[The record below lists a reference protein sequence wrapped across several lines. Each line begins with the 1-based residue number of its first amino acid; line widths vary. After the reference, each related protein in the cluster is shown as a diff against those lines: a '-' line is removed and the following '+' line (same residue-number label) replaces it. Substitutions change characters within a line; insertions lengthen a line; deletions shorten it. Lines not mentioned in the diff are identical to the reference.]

1 MCYTYL
7 LKNRNNRNK
16 NIDKTIVIDCAQF
29 HCIKDINILKG
40 KKVEKTNTSPIGD
53 LGENLNLNTFAAN
66 TFNAAEP
73 DYKEVIVNANLRRR
87 MNRMLKMGT
96 YAAMKCLADTDVDM
110 MLTATSLGSISDTEK
125 MLDTIYS
132 SGETLGNPTA
142 FIQSTFNTLAG
153 NIAQLKSTHIPN
165 VTFVNRGETVANAL
179 RYAQVKLSCDADNIL
194 YVSSDEKTEL
204 SETVLKKFNLSANGM
219 YGEGSTAMILSSE
232 KTGALAEIVFS
243 KCGIDVQ
250 TAHGVSGNKELC
262 TAVDLTAQQDLLDI
276 TAGQTAHR
284 GLRGGGHHLQLLDH
298 GILAV
303 QIQALLAHG
312 GDALHL
318 VGENVLHIQLY
329 RLSGKDVTV
338 PARITAHRVDKRNTL

>member
-1 MCYTYL
+1 MSCY
-7 LKNRNNRNK
+7 
-16 NIDKTIVIDCAQF
+16 I
-29 HCIKDINILKG
+29 
-40 KKVEKTNTSPIGD
+40 KKVSTVSPIGD

-66 TFNAAEP
+66 NFNAVEP
-73 DYKEVIVNANLRRR
+73 DYKEVIANANLRRR

-110 MLTATSLGSISDTEK
+110 MLTATSLGAISDTEK

-179 RYAQVKLSCDADNIL
+179 GYAQVKLSSDADNIL

-204 SETVLKKFNLSANGM
+204 SEIVLKKFNLSANGM

-243 KCGIDVQ
+243 KCGIDVMS
-250 TAHGVSGNKELC
+250 ALKELGIPMEDVEILDYKRWC
-262 TAVDLTAQQDLLDI
+262 GEYATALAFGVALAARMLEFGMFEGKTHVAI
-276 TAGQTAHR
+276 EHR
-284 GLRGGGHHLQLLDH
+284 YGHEISVVVLRK
-298 GILAV
+298 
-303 QIQALLAHG
+303 
-312 GDALHL
+312 
-318 VGENVLHIQLY
+318 
-329 RLSGKDVTV
+329 S
-338 PARITAHRVDKRNTL
+338 

>member
-1 MCYTYL
+1 MSCY
-7 LKNRNNRNK
+7 
-16 NIDKTIVIDCAQF
+16 I
-29 HCIKDINILKG
+29 
-40 KKVEKTNTSPIGD
+40 KKVSTVSPIGD

-66 TFNAAEP
+66 NFNAVEP
-73 DYKEVIVNANLRRR
+73 DYKEVIANANLRRR

-153 NIAQLKSTHIPN
+153 NIAQLRSTHIPN

-179 RYAQVKLSCDADNIL
+179 GYAQVKLSGDAYNIL

-243 KCGIDVQ
+243 KCGIDVMS
-250 TAHGVSGNKELC
+250 ALKELGMPMEDVEILDYKRWC
-262 TAVDLTAQQDLLDI
+262 GEYATALAFGVALAARMLEFGMFEGKTHVAI
-276 TAGQTAHR
+276 EHR
-284 GLRGGGHHLQLLDH
+284 YGHEISVVVLRK
-298 GILAV
+298 
-303 QIQALLAHG
+303 
-312 GDALHL
+312 
-318 VGENVLHIQLY
+318 
-329 RLSGKDVTV
+329 S
-338 PARITAHRVDKRNTL
+338 

>member
-1 MCYTYL
+1 MSCY
-7 LKNRNNRNK
+7 
-16 NIDKTIVIDCAQF
+16 I
-29 HCIKDINILKG
+29 
-40 KKVEKTNTSPIGD
+40 KKVSTVSPIGD
-53 LGENLNLNTFAAN
+53 LGDNLNLNTFAAN
-66 TFNAAEP
+66 NFNAVEP
-73 DYKEVIVNANLRRR
+73 DYKEVIANANLRRR

-179 RYAQVKLSCDADNIL
+179 GYAQVKLSGDADDIL

-219 YGEGSTAMILSSE
+219 YGEGSAAMILSSE

-243 KCGIDVQ
+243 KCGIDVMS
-250 TAHGVSGNKELC
+250 ALKELGIPMEDVEILDYKRWC
-262 TAVDLTAQQDLLDI
+262 GEYATALAFGVALAARMLEFGMFEGKTHVAI
-276 TAGQTAHR
+276 EHR
-284 GLRGGGHHLQLLDH
+284 YGHEISVVVLR
-298 GILAV
+298 
-303 QIQALLAHG
+303 
-312 GDALHL
+312 
-318 VGENVLHIQLY
+318 
-329 RLSGKDVTV
+329 KC
-338 PARITAHRVDKRNTL
+338 

>member
-1 MCYTYL
+1 MSCY
-7 LKNRNNRNK
+7 
-16 NIDKTIVIDCAQF
+16 I
-29 HCIKDINILKG
+29 
-40 KKVEKTNTSPIGD
+40 KKVSTVSPIGD

-66 TFNAAEP
+66 TFNAVEP
-73 DYKEVIVNANLRRR
+73 DYKEVIANANLRRR

-110 MLTATSLGSISDTEK
+110 MLTATSLGSISDTER

-179 RYAQVKLSCDADNIL
+179 GYAQVKLSGDVGNIL

-243 KCGIDVQ
+243 KCGIDVMS
-250 TAHGVSGNKELC
+250 ALKELGMPIEDVEILDYKRWC
-262 TAVDLTAQQDLLDI
+262 GEYATALAFGVALAARMLEFGMFEGKTHVAI
-276 TAGQTAHR
+276 EHR
-284 GLRGGGHHLQLLDH
+284 YGHEISVVVLR
-298 GILAV
+298 
-303 QIQALLAHG
+303 
-312 GDALHL
+312 
-318 VGENVLHIQLY
+318 
-329 RLSGKDVTV
+329 KC
-338 PARITAHRVDKRNTL
+338 

>member
-1 MCYTYL
+1 MSCY
-7 LKNRNNRNK
+7 
-16 NIDKTIVIDCAQF
+16 I
-29 HCIKDINILKG
+29 
-40 KKVEKTNTSPIGD
+40 KKVSTVSPIGD

-66 TFNAAEP
+66 NFNAVEP
-73 DYKEVIVNANLRRR
+73 DYKEVIANANLRRR

-132 SGETLGNPTA
+132 SVETLGNPTA

-179 RYAQVKLSCDADNIL
+179 GYAQVKLSCDTDNIL

-204 SETVLKKFNLSANGM
+204 SETVLKKFNLSTNGM

-243 KCGIDVQ
+243 KCGIDVMS
-250 TAHGVSGNKELC
+250 ALKELGMPMEDVEILDYKRWC
-262 TAVDLTAQQDLLDI
+262 GEYATA
-276 TAGQTAHR
+276 
-284 GLRGGGHHLQLLDH
+284 
-298 GILAV
+298 LAFGVALAARMLEFGMFEGSTEKIIKKV
-303 QIQALLAHG
+303 QI
-312 GDALHL
+312 
-318 VGENVLHIQLY
+318 
-329 RLSGKDVTV
+329 
-338 PARITAHRVDKRNTL
+338 

>member
-1 MCYTYL
+1 MSCY
-7 LKNRNNRNK
+7 
-16 NIDKTIVIDCAQF
+16 I
-29 HCIKDINILKG
+29 
-40 KKVEKTNTSPIGD
+40 KKVSTVSPIGD

-66 TFNAAEP
+66 NFNAVEP
-73 DYKEVIVNANLRRR
+73 DYKEVIANANLRRR

-179 RYAQVKLSCDADNIL
+179 GYAQVKLSCDADNIL

-204 SETVLKKFNLSANGM
+204 SETVLKKFKLSANGM
-219 YGEGSTAMILSSE
+219 YGEGSAAMILSSD

-243 KCGIDVQ
+243 KCGIDVMS
-250 TAHGVSGNKELC
+250 ALKELGIPMEDVEILDYKRWC
-262 TAVDLTAQQDLLDI
+262 GEYATALAFGVALAARMLEFGMFEGKTHVAI
-276 TAGQTAHR
+276 EHR
-284 GLRGGGHHLQLLDH
+284 YGHEISVVVLR
-298 GILAV
+298 
-303 QIQALLAHG
+303 
-312 GDALHL
+312 
-318 VGENVLHIQLY
+318 
-329 RLSGKDVTV
+329 KC
-338 PARITAHRVDKRNTL
+338 

>member
-1 MCYTYL
+1 MSCY
-7 LKNRNNRNK
+7 
-16 NIDKTIVIDCAQF
+16 I
-29 HCIKDINILKG
+29 
-40 KKVEKTNTSPIGD
+40 KKVSTVSPIGD

-66 TFNAAEP
+66 NFNAVEP
-73 DYKEVIVNANLRRR
+73 DYKEVIANANLRRR

-179 RYAQVKLSCDADNIL
+179 GYARVKLSCDADNIL

-243 KCGIDVQ
+243 KCGIDVMS
-250 TAHGVSGNKELC
+250 ALKELGMPMEDVEILDYKRWC
-262 TAVDLTAQQDLLDI
+262 GEYATALAFGVALAARMLEFGMFEGKTHVAI
-276 TAGQTAHR
+276 EHR
-284 GLRGGGHHLQLLDH
+284 YGHEISVVVLRK
-298 GILAV
+298 
-303 QIQALLAHG
+303 
-312 GDALHL
+312 
-318 VGENVLHIQLY
+318 
-329 RLSGKDVTV
+329 S
-338 PARITAHRVDKRNTL
+338 

>member
-1 MCYTYL
+1 MSCY
-7 LKNRNNRNK
+7 
-16 NIDKTIVIDCAQF
+16 I
-29 HCIKDINILKG
+29 
-40 KKVEKTNTSPIGD
+40 KKVSTVSPIGD

-66 TFNAAEP
+66 NFNAVEP
-73 DYKEVIVNANLRRR
+73 DYKEVIANANLRRR

-179 RYAQVKLSCDADNIL
+179 GYAQVKLSGDVDNIL

-204 SETVLKKFNLSANGM
+204 SETVLKKFNLSANDM
-219 YGEGSTAMILSSE
+219 YGEGSAAMILSSE
-232 KTGALAEIVFS
+232 KTGALAEILFS

-250 TAHGVSGNKELC
+250 TALKELGIPMEDVEILDYKRWC
-262 TAVDLTAQQDLLDI
+262 GEYATALAFGVALAARMLEFGMFEGKTHVAI
-276 TAGQTAHR
+276 EHR
-284 GLRGGGHHLQLLDH
+284 YGHEISVVVLR
-298 GILAV
+298 
-303 QIQALLAHG
+303 
-312 GDALHL
+312 
-318 VGENVLHIQLY
+318 
-329 RLSGKDVTV
+329 KC
-338 PARITAHRVDKRNTL
+338 

>member
-1 MCYTYL
+1 MSCY
-7 LKNRNNRNK
+7 
-16 NIDKTIVIDCAQF
+16 I
-29 HCIKDINILKG
+29 
-40 KKVEKTNTSPIGD
+40 KKVSTVSPIGD
-53 LGENLNLNTFAAN
+53 LGENLNLNTFVAN
-66 TFNAAEP
+66 NFNAVEP
-73 DYKEVIVNANLRRR
+73 DYKEVIANANLRRR

-179 RYAQVKLSCDADNIL
+179 GYAQVKLSGDADNIL

-204 SETVLKKFNLSANGM
+204 SETVLKKFHLSANGM

-243 KCGIDVQ
+243 KCGIDVMS
-250 TAHGVSGNKELC
+250 ALKELGMPMEDVEILDYKRWC
-262 TAVDLTAQQDLLDI
+262 GEYATALAFGVALAARMLEFGMFEGKTHVAI
-276 TAGQTAHR
+276 EHR
-284 GLRGGGHHLQLLDH
+284 YGHEISVVVLRK
-298 GILAV
+298 
-303 QIQALLAHG
+303 
-312 GDALHL
+312 
-318 VGENVLHIQLY
+318 
-329 RLSGKDVTV
+329 S
-338 PARITAHRVDKRNTL
+338 

>member
-1 MCYTYL
+1 MSCY
-7 LKNRNNRNK
+7 
-16 NIDKTIVIDCAQF
+16 I
-29 HCIKDINILKG
+29 
-40 KKVEKTNTSPIGD
+40 KKVSTVSPIGD

-66 TFNAAEP
+66 NFNAVEP
-73 DYKEVIVNANLRRR
+73 DYKEVIANANLRRR

-179 RYAQVKLSCDADNIL
+179 GYARVKLSCDADNIL

-243 KCGIDVQ
+243 KCGIDVMS
-250 TAHGVSGNKELC
+250 ALKELGIPMEDVEILDYKRWC
-262 TAVDLTAQQDLLDI
+262 GEYATALAFGVALAARMLEFGMFEGKTHVAI
-276 TAGQTAHR
+276 EHR
-284 GLRGGGHHLQLLDH
+284 YGHEISVVVLRK
-298 GILAV
+298 
-303 QIQALLAHG
+303 
-312 GDALHL
+312 
-318 VGENVLHIQLY
+318 
-329 RLSGKDVTV
+329 S
-338 PARITAHRVDKRNTL
+338 

>member
-1 MCYTYL
+1 MSCY
-7 LKNRNNRNK
+7 
-16 NIDKTIVIDCAQF
+16 I
-29 HCIKDINILKG
+29 
-40 KKVEKTNTSPIGD
+40 KKVSTVSPIGD
-53 LGENLNLNTFAAN
+53 LGENLNMNTFAAN
-66 TFNAAEP
+66 NFNAVEP
-73 DYKEVIVNANLRRR
+73 DYKEVIANANLRRR

-179 RYAQVKLSCDADNIL
+179 GYAQVKLSCDADNIL

-243 KCGIDVQ
+243 KCGIDVMS
-250 TAHGVSGNKELC
+250 ALKELGMPMEDVEILDYKRWC
-262 TAVDLTAQQDLLDI
+262 GEYATALAFGVALAARMLEFGMFEGKTHVAI
-276 TAGQTAHR
+276 EHR
-284 GLRGGGHHLQLLDH
+284 YGHEISVVVLR
-298 GILAV
+298 
-303 QIQALLAHG
+303 
-312 GDALHL
+312 
-318 VGENVLHIQLY
+318 
-329 RLSGKDVTV
+329 KC
-338 PARITAHRVDKRNTL
+338 

>member
-1 MCYTYL
+1 MSCY
-7 LKNRNNRNK
+7 
-16 NIDKTIVIDCAQF
+16 I
-29 HCIKDINILKG
+29 
-40 KKVEKTNTSPIGD
+40 KKVSTVSPIGD
-53 LGENLNLNTFAAN
+53 LGDNLNLNTFAAN
-66 TFNAAEP
+66 TFNAVEP
-73 DYKEVIVNANLRRR
+73 DYKEVIANANLRRR

-179 RYAQVKLSCDADNIL
+179 GYAQVKLSCDADNIL
-194 YVSSDEKTEL
+194 YVSSDEKTKL

-232 KTGALAEIVFS
+232 KAGALAEIVFS
-243 KCGIDVQ
+243 KCGIDVMS
-250 TAHGVSGNKELC
+250 ALKELGMPMEDVEILDYKRWC
-262 TAVDLTAQQDLLDI
+262 GEYATALAFGVALAARMLEFGMFEGKTHVAI
-276 TAGQTAHR
+276 EHR
-284 GLRGGGHHLQLLDH
+284 YGHEISVVVLR
-298 GILAV
+298 
-303 QIQALLAHG
+303 
-312 GDALHL
+312 
-318 VGENVLHIQLY
+318 
-329 RLSGKDVTV
+329 KC
-338 PARITAHRVDKRNTL
+338 

>member
-1 MCYTYL
+1 MSCY
-7 LKNRNNRNK
+7 
-16 NIDKTIVIDCAQF
+16 I
-29 HCIKDINILKG
+29 
-40 KKVEKTNTSPIGD
+40 KKVSTVSPIGD

-66 TFNAAEP
+66 NFNAVEP
-73 DYKEVIVNANLRRR
+73 DYKEVIANANLRRR

-179 RYAQVKLSCDADNIL
+179 GYAQVKLSGDAYNIL

-243 KCGIDVQ
+243 KCGIDVMS
-250 TAHGVSGNKELC
+250 ALKELGMPMEDVEILDYKRWC
-262 TAVDLTAQQDLLDI
+262 GEYATALAFGVALAARMLEFGMFEGKTHVAI
-276 TAGQTAHR
+276 EHR
-284 GLRGGGHHLQLLDH
+284 YGHEISVVVLRK
-298 GILAV
+298 
-303 QIQALLAHG
+303 
-312 GDALHL
+312 
-318 VGENVLHIQLY
+318 
-329 RLSGKDVTV
+329 S
-338 PARITAHRVDKRNTL
+338 

>member
-1 MCYTYL
+1 MSCY
-7 LKNRNNRNK
+7 
-16 NIDKTIVIDCAQF
+16 I
-29 HCIKDINILKG
+29 
-40 KKVEKTNTSPIGD
+40 KKVSTVSPIGD

-66 TFNAAEP
+66 NFNAVEP
-73 DYKEVIVNANLRRR
+73 DYKEVIANANLRRR

-179 RYAQVKLSCDADNIL
+179 GYAQVKLSGDADNIL

-204 SETVLKKFNLSANGM
+204 SETVLKKFKLSANGM
-219 YGEGSTAMILSSE
+219 YGEGSAAMILSSD

-243 KCGIDVQ
+243 KCGIDVMS
-250 TAHGVSGNKELC
+250 ALKELGMPMEDVEILDYKRWC
-262 TAVDLTAQQDLLDI
+262 GEYATALAFGVALAARMLEFGMLEGKTHVAI
-276 TAGQTAHR
+276 EHR
-284 GLRGGGHHLQLLDH
+284 YGHEISVVVLR
-298 GILAV
+298 
-303 QIQALLAHG
+303 
-312 GDALHL
+312 
-318 VGENVLHIQLY
+318 
-329 RLSGKDVTV
+329 KC
-338 PARITAHRVDKRNTL
+338 

>member
-1 MCYTYL
+1 MSCY
-7 LKNRNNRNK
+7 
-16 NIDKTIVIDCAQF
+16 I
-29 HCIKDINILKG
+29 
-40 KKVEKTNTSPIGD
+40 KKVSTVSPIGD

-66 TFNAAEP
+66 NFNAVEP
-73 DYKEVIVNANLRRR
+73 DYKEVIANANLRRR

-179 RYAQVKLSCDADNIL
+179 GYAQVKLSGDAYNIL

-243 KCGIDVQ
+243 KCGIDVMS
-250 TAHGVSGNKELC
+250 ALKELGMPMEDVEILDYKRWC
-262 TAVDLTAQQDLLDI
+262 GEYATALAFGVALAARMLEFGMFEGKTHVAI
-276 TAGQTAHR
+276 EHR
-284 GLRGGGHHLQLLDH
+284 YGHEISVVVLR
-298 GILAV
+298 
-303 QIQALLAHG
+303 
-312 GDALHL
+312 
-318 VGENVLHIQLY
+318 
-329 RLSGKDVTV
+329 KC
-338 PARITAHRVDKRNTL
+338 

>member
-1 MCYTYL
+1 MSCY
-7 LKNRNNRNK
+7 
-16 NIDKTIVIDCAQF
+16 I
-29 HCIKDINILKG
+29 
-40 KKVEKTNTSPIGD
+40 KKVSTVSPIGD
-53 LGENLNLNTFAAN
+53 LGDNLNLNTFAAN
-66 TFNAAEP
+66 TFNAVEP
-73 DYKEVIVNANLRRR
+73 DYKEVIANANLRRR

-179 RYAQVKLSCDADNIL
+179 RYAQVKLSGDADNIL

-204 SETVLKKFNLSANGM
+204 SETVLKKFKLSANVM
-219 YGEGSTAMILSSE
+219 YGEGSAAMILSSE

-243 KCGIDVQ
+243 KCEIDVMS
-250 TAHGVSGNKELC
+250 ALKELGIPMEDVEILDYKRWC
-262 TAVDLTAQQDLLDI
+262 GEYATALAFGVALAARMLEFGMFEGKTHVAI
-276 TAGQTAHR
+276 EHR
-284 GLRGGGHHLQLLDH
+284 YGHEISVVVLR
-298 GILAV
+298 
-303 QIQALLAHG
+303 
-312 GDALHL
+312 
-318 VGENVLHIQLY
+318 
-329 RLSGKDVTV
+329 KC
-338 PARITAHRVDKRNTL
+338 

>member
-1 MCYTYL
+1 MSCY
-7 LKNRNNRNK
+7 
-16 NIDKTIVIDCAQF
+16 I
-29 HCIKDINILKG
+29 
-40 KKVEKTNTSPIGD
+40 KKVSTVSPIGD
-53 LGENLNLNTFAAN
+53 LGDNLNLNTFAAN
-66 TFNAAEP
+66 NFNAVEP
-73 DYKEVIVNANLRRR
+73 DYKEVIANANLRRR

-179 RYAQVKLSCDADNIL
+179 GYARVKLSCDADNIL

-243 KCGIDVQ
+243 KCGIDVMS
-250 TAHGVSGNKELC
+250 ALKELGMPMEDVEILDYKRWC
-262 TAVDLTAQQDLLDI
+262 GEYATALAFGVALAARMLEFGLFEGKTHVAI
-276 TAGQTAHR
+276 EHR
-284 GLRGGGHHLQLLDH
+284 YGHEISVVVLR
-298 GILAV
+298 
-303 QIQALLAHG
+303 
-312 GDALHL
+312 
-318 VGENVLHIQLY
+318 
-329 RLSGKDVTV
+329 KC
-338 PARITAHRVDKRNTL
+338 

>member
-1 MCYTYL
+1 MSCY
-7 LKNRNNRNK
+7 
-16 NIDKTIVIDCAQF
+16 I
-29 HCIKDINILKG
+29 
-40 KKVEKTNTSPIGD
+40 KKVSTVSPIGD

-66 TFNAAEP
+66 TFNAVEP
-73 DYKEVIVNANLRRR
+73 DYKEVIANANLRRR

-179 RYAQVKLSCDADNIL
+179 GYAQVKLSCDADNIL

-204 SETVLKKFNLSANGM
+204 SETVLKKFHLSANGM

-243 KCGIDVQ
+243 KCGIDVMS
-250 TAHGVSGNKELC
+250 ALKELGMPMEDVEILDYKRWC
-262 TAVDLTAQQDLLDI
+262 GEYATALAFGVALAARMLEFGMFEGKTHVAI
-276 TAGQTAHR
+276 EHR
-284 GLRGGGHHLQLLDH
+284 YGHEISVVVLR
-298 GILAV
+298 
-303 QIQALLAHG
+303 
-312 GDALHL
+312 
-318 VGENVLHIQLY
+318 
-329 RLSGKDVTV
+329 KC
-338 PARITAHRVDKRNTL
+338 

>member
-1 MCYTYL
+1 MSCY
-7 LKNRNNRNK
+7 
-16 NIDKTIVIDCAQF
+16 I
-29 HCIKDINILKG
+29 
-40 KKVEKTNTSPIGD
+40 KKVSTVSPIGD
-53 LGENLNLNTFAAN
+53 LGENLNLNTFVAN
-66 TFNAAEP
+66 NFNAVEP
-73 DYKEVIVNANLRRR
+73 DYKEVIANANLRRR

-153 NIAQLKSTHIPN
+153 NIAQLKLTHIPN

-179 RYAQVKLSCDADNIL
+179 GYAQVKLSCDADNIL

-219 YGEGSTAMILSSE
+219 YGEGSAAMILSSE

-243 KCGIDVQ
+243 KCGIDVMS
-250 TAHGVSGNKELC
+250 ALKELGIPMEDVEILDYKRWC
-262 TAVDLTAQQDLLDI
+262 GEYATALAFGVALAARMLEFGMFEGKTHVAI
-276 TAGQTAHR
+276 EHR
-284 GLRGGGHHLQLLDH
+284 YGHEISVVVLR
-298 GILAV
+298 
-303 QIQALLAHG
+303 
-312 GDALHL
+312 
-318 VGENVLHIQLY
+318 
-329 RLSGKDVTV
+329 KC
-338 PARITAHRVDKRNTL
+338 

>member
-1 MCYTYL
+1 MSCY
-7 LKNRNNRNK
+7 
-16 NIDKTIVIDCAQF
+16 I
-29 HCIKDINILKG
+29 
-40 KKVEKTNTSPIGD
+40 KKVSTVSPIGD

-66 TFNAAEP
+66 NFNAVEP
-73 DYKEVIVNANLRRR
+73 DYKEVIANANLRRR

-179 RYAQVKLSCDADNIL
+179 GYAQVKLSGDVGNIL

-204 SETVLKKFNLSANGM
+204 SETVLKKFHLSANGM

-243 KCGIDVQ
+243 KCGIDVMF
-250 TAHGVSGNKELC
+250 ALKELGMPMEDVEILDYKRWC
-262 TAVDLTAQQDLLDI
+262 GEYATALAFGVALAARMLEFGMFEGKTHVAI
-276 TAGQTAHR
+276 EHR
-284 GLRGGGHHLQLLDH
+284 YGHEISVVVLRK
-298 GILAV
+298 
-303 QIQALLAHG
+303 
-312 GDALHL
+312 
-318 VGENVLHIQLY
+318 
-329 RLSGKDVTV
+329 S
-338 PARITAHRVDKRNTL
+338 

>member
-1 MCYTYL
+1 MSCY
-7 LKNRNNRNK
+7 
-16 NIDKTIVIDCAQF
+16 I
-29 HCIKDINILKG
+29 
-40 KKVEKTNTSPIGD
+40 KKVSTVSPIGD

-66 TFNAAEP
+66 NFNAVEP
-73 DYKEVIVNANLRRR
+73 DYKEVIANANLRRR

-179 RYAQVKLSCDADNIL
+179 GYAQVKLSCDADNIL

-204 SETVLKKFNLSANGM
+204 SETVLKKFHLSANGM

-243 KCGIDVQ
+243 KCGIDVMS
-250 TAHGVSGNKELC
+250 ALKELGMPMADVEILDYKRWC
-262 TAVDLTAQQDLLDI
+262 GEYATALAFGVALAARMLEFGMFEGKTHVAI
-276 TAGQTAHR
+276 EHR
-284 GLRGGGHHLQLLDH
+284 YGHEISVVVLRK
-298 GILAV
+298 
-303 QIQALLAHG
+303 
-312 GDALHL
+312 
-318 VGENVLHIQLY
+318 
-329 RLSGKDVTV
+329 S
-338 PARITAHRVDKRNTL
+338 

>member
-1 MCYTYL
+1 MSCY
-7 LKNRNNRNK
+7 
-16 NIDKTIVIDCAQF
+16 I
-29 HCIKDINILKG
+29 
-40 KKVEKTNTSPIGD
+40 KKVSTVSPIGD

-66 TFNAAEP
+66 NFNAVEP
-73 DYKEVIVNANLRRR
+73 DYKEVIANANLRRR

-179 RYAQVKLSCDADNIL
+179 GYAQVKLSCDADNIL

-232 KTGALAEIVFS
+232 KTGTLAEIVFS
-243 KCGIDVQ
+243 KCGIDVMS
-250 TAHGVSGNKELC
+250 ALKELGIPMEDVEILDYKRWC
-262 TAVDLTAQQDLLDI
+262 GEYATALAFGVALAARMLEFGMFEGKTHVAI
-276 TAGQTAHR
+276 EHR
-284 GLRGGGHHLQLLDH
+284 YGHEISVVVLRK
-298 GILAV
+298 
-303 QIQALLAHG
+303 
-312 GDALHL
+312 
-318 VGENVLHIQLY
+318 
-329 RLSGKDVTV
+329 S
-338 PARITAHRVDKRNTL
+338 

>member
-1 MCYTYL
+1 MSCY
-7 LKNRNNRNK
+7 
-16 NIDKTIVIDCAQF
+16 I
-29 HCIKDINILKG
+29 
-40 KKVEKTNTSPIGD
+40 KKVSTVSPIGD

-66 TFNAAEP
+66 NFNAVEP
-73 DYKEVIVNANLRRR
+73 DYKEVIANANLRRR

-153 NIAQLKSTHIPN
+153 NIAQLKTTHIPN

-179 RYAQVKLSCDADNIL
+179 GYAQVKLSGDADNIL

-243 KCGIDVQ
+243 KCGIDVMS
-250 TAHGVSGNKELC
+250 ALKELGMPMEDVEILDYKRWC
-262 TAVDLTAQQDLLDI
+262 GEYATALAFGVALAARMLEFGMFEGKTHVAI
-276 TAGQTAHR
+276 EHR
-284 GLRGGGHHLQLLDH
+284 YGHEISVVVLRK
-298 GILAV
+298 
-303 QIQALLAHG
+303 
-312 GDALHL
+312 
-318 VGENVLHIQLY
+318 
-329 RLSGKDVTV
+329 S
-338 PARITAHRVDKRNTL
+338 

>member
-1 MCYTYL
+1 MSCY
-7 LKNRNNRNK
+7 
-16 NIDKTIVIDCAQF
+16 I
-29 HCIKDINILKG
+29 
-40 KKVEKTNTSPIGD
+40 KKVSTVSPIGD

-66 TFNAAEP
+66 NFNAVEP
-73 DYKEVIVNANLRRR
+73 DYKEVIANANLRRR

-179 RYAQVKLSCDADNIL
+179 GYAQVKLSSDADNIL

-243 KCGIDVQ
+243 KCGIDVMS
-250 TAHGVSGNKELC
+250 ALKELGMPMEDVEILDYKRWC
-262 TAVDLTAQQDLLDI
+262 GEYATALAFGVALAARMLEFGMFEGKTHVAI
-276 TAGQTAHR
+276 EHR
-284 GLRGGGHHLQLLDH
+284 YGHEISVVVLRK
-298 GILAV
+298 
-303 QIQALLAHG
+303 
-312 GDALHL
+312 
-318 VGENVLHIQLY
+318 
-329 RLSGKDVTV
+329 S
-338 PARITAHRVDKRNTL
+338 

>member
-1 MCYTYL
+1 MSCY
-7 LKNRNNRNK
+7 
-16 NIDKTIVIDCAQF
+16 I
-29 HCIKDINILKG
+29 
-40 KKVEKTNTSPIGD
+40 KKVSTVSPIGD
-53 LGENLNLNTFAAN
+53 LGENLNLNSFAAN
-66 TFNAAEP
+66 TFNAVEP

-96 YAAMKCLADTDVDM
+96 YAAMKCLADTDVDL
-110 MLTATSLGSISDTEK
+110 MLTATSLGSISDTGK

-179 RYAQVKLSCDADNIL
+179 GYARVKLSGDVGNIL

-250 TAHGVSGNKELC
+250 TALKELGIPMEDVEILDYKRWC
-262 TAVDLTAQQDLLDI
+262 GEYATALAFGVALAARMLEFGMFEGKTHVAI
-276 TAGQTAHR
+276 EHR
-284 GLRGGGHHLQLLDH
+284 YGHE
-298 GILAV
+298 ISV
-303 QIQALLAHG
+303 
-312 GDALHL
+312 
-318 VGENVLHIQLY
+318 VVL
-329 RLSGKDVTV
+329 K
-338 PARITAHRVDKRNTL
+338 KC

>member
-1 MCYTYL
+1 MSCY
-7 LKNRNNRNK
+7 
-16 NIDKTIVIDCAQF
+16 I
-29 HCIKDINILKG
+29 
-40 KKVEKTNTSPIGD
+40 KKVSTVSPIGD

-66 TFNAAEP
+66 TFNAVEP
-73 DYKEVIVNANLRRR
+73 DYKEVIANANLRRR

-179 RYAQVKLSCDADNIL
+179 GYAQVKLSCDADNIL

-204 SETVLKKFNLSANGM
+204 SETVLKKFHLSANGM

-243 KCGIDVQ
+243 KCGIDVMS
-250 TAHGVSGNKELC
+250 ALKELC
-262 TAVDLTAQQDLLDI
+262 MPMEDVEILDYKRWCGEYATALAFGVALAARMLEFGMFEGKTHVAI
-276 TAGQTAHR
+276 EHR
-284 GLRGGGHHLQLLDH
+284 YGHEISVVVLRK
-298 GILAV
+298 
-303 QIQALLAHG
+303 
-312 GDALHL
+312 
-318 VGENVLHIQLY
+318 
-329 RLSGKDVTV
+329 S
-338 PARITAHRVDKRNTL
+338 

>member
-1 MCYTYL
+1 MSCY
-7 LKNRNNRNK
+7 
-16 NIDKTIVIDCAQF
+16 I
-29 HCIKDINILKG
+29 
-40 KKVEKTNTSPIGD
+40 KKVSTVSPIGD

-66 TFNAAEP
+66 NFNAVEP
-73 DYKEVIVNANLRRR
+73 DYKEVIANANLRRR

-204 SETVLKKFNLSANGM
+204 SETVLKKFHLSANGM

-232 KTGALAEIVFS
+232 KTGALVEIVFS
-243 KCGIDVQ
+243 KCGIDVMS
-250 TAHGVSGNKELC
+250 ALKELGIPMEDVEILDYKRWC
-262 TAVDLTAQQDLLDI
+262 GEYATALAFGVALAARMLEFGMFEGKTHVAI
-276 TAGQTAHR
+276 EHR
-284 GLRGGGHHLQLLDH
+284 YGHEISVVVLR
-298 GILAV
+298 
-303 QIQALLAHG
+303 
-312 GDALHL
+312 
-318 VGENVLHIQLY
+318 
-329 RLSGKDVTV
+329 KC
-338 PARITAHRVDKRNTL
+338 

>member
-1 MCYTYL
+1 MSCY
-7 LKNRNNRNK
+7 
-16 NIDKTIVIDCAQF
+16 I
-29 HCIKDINILKG
+29 
-40 KKVEKTNTSPIGD
+40 KKVSTVSPIGD

-66 TFNAAEP
+66 NFNAVEP
-73 DYKEVIVNANLRRR
+73 DYKEVIANANLRRR

-179 RYAQVKLSCDADNIL
+179 GYAQVKLSCDADNIL

-204 SETVLKKFNLSANGM
+204 SETVLKKFKLSANGM
-219 YGEGSTAMILSSE
+219 YGEGSAAMILSSE

-243 KCGIDVQ
+243 KCEIDVMS
-250 TAHGVSGNKELC
+250 ALKELGIPMEDVEILDYKRWC
-262 TAVDLTAQQDLLDI
+262 GEYATALAFGVALAARMLEFGMFEGKTHVAI
-276 TAGQTAHR
+276 EHR
-284 GLRGGGHHLQLLDH
+284 YGHEISVVVLR
-298 GILAV
+298 
-303 QIQALLAHG
+303 
-312 GDALHL
+312 
-318 VGENVLHIQLY
+318 
-329 RLSGKDVTV
+329 KC
-338 PARITAHRVDKRNTL
+338 

>member
-1 MCYTYL
+1 MSCY
-7 LKNRNNRNK
+7 
-16 NIDKTIVIDCAQF
+16 I
-29 HCIKDINILKG
+29 
-40 KKVEKTNTSPIGD
+40 KKVSTVSPIGD

-66 TFNAAEP
+66 NFNAVEP
-73 DYKEVIVNANLRRR
+73 DYKEVIANANLRRR

-96 YAAMKCLADTDVDM
+96 YVAMKCLADTDVDM

-179 RYAQVKLSCDADNIL
+179 GYAQVKLSCDADNIL

-204 SETVLKKFNLSANGM
+204 SEIVLKKFNLSANGM

-243 KCGIDVQ
+243 KCGIDVMS
-250 TAHGVSGNKELC
+250 ALKELGIPMEDVEILDYKRWC
-262 TAVDLTAQQDLLDI
+262 GEYATALAFGVALAARMLEFGMFEGKTHVAI
-276 TAGQTAHR
+276 EHR
-284 GLRGGGHHLQLLDH
+284 YGHEISVVVLR
-298 GILAV
+298 
-303 QIQALLAHG
+303 
-312 GDALHL
+312 
-318 VGENVLHIQLY
+318 
-329 RLSGKDVTV
+329 KC
-338 PARITAHRVDKRNTL
+338 

>member
-1 MCYTYL
+1 MSCY
-7 LKNRNNRNK
+7 
-16 NIDKTIVIDCAQF
+16 I
-29 HCIKDINILKG
+29 
-40 KKVEKTNTSPIGD
+40 KKVSTVSPIGD
-53 LGENLNLNTFAAN
+53 LRENLNLNTFVTN
-66 TFNAAEP
+66 TFNAVEP

-125 MLDTIYS
+125 MLDAIYS

-179 RYAQVKLSCDADNIL
+179 GYARVKLSGDVGNIL

-204 SETVLKKFNLSANGM
+204 SETVLKKFKLSANGM

-250 TAHGVSGNKELC
+250 TALKELGIPMEDVEILDYKRWC
-262 TAVDLTAQQDLLDI
+262 GEYATALAFGVALAARMLEFGMFEGKTHVAI
-276 TAGQTAHR
+276 EHR
-284 GLRGGGHHLQLLDH
+284 YGHEISVVVLR
-298 GILAV
+298 
-303 QIQALLAHG
+303 
-312 GDALHL
+312 
-318 VGENVLHIQLY
+318 
-329 RLSGKDVTV
+329 KC
-338 PARITAHRVDKRNTL
+338 

>member
-1 MCYTYL
+1 MSCY
-7 LKNRNNRNK
+7 
-16 NIDKTIVIDCAQF
+16 I
-29 HCIKDINILKG
+29 
-40 KKVEKTNTSPIGD
+40 KKVSTVSPIGD
-53 LGENLNLNTFAAN
+53 LGDNLNLNTFAAN
-66 TFNAAEP
+66 TFNAVEP
-73 DYKEVIVNANLRRR
+73 DYKEVIANANLRRR

-179 RYAQVKLSCDADNIL
+179 GYAQVKLSGDADNIL

-232 KTGALAEIVFS
+232 KTGTLAEIVFS
-243 KCGIDVQ
+243 KCGIDVMS
-250 TAHGVSGNKELC
+250 ALKELGIPMEDVEILDYKRWC
-262 TAVDLTAQQDLLDI
+262 GEYATALAFGVALAARMLEFGMFEGKTHVAI
-276 TAGQTAHR
+276 EHR
-284 GLRGGGHHLQLLDH
+284 YGHEISVVVLRK
-298 GILAV
+298 
-303 QIQALLAHG
+303 
-312 GDALHL
+312 
-318 VGENVLHIQLY
+318 
-329 RLSGKDVTV
+329 S
-338 PARITAHRVDKRNTL
+338 

>member
-1 MCYTYL
+1 MSCY
-7 LKNRNNRNK
+7 
-16 NIDKTIVIDCAQF
+16 I
-29 HCIKDINILKG
+29 
-40 KKVEKTNTSPIGD
+40 KKVSTVSPIGD

-66 TFNAAEP
+66 NFNAVEP
-73 DYKEVIVNANLRRR
+73 DYKEVIANANLRRR

-179 RYAQVKLSCDADNIL
+179 GYAQVKLSCDTDNIL

-204 SETVLKKFNLSANGM
+204 SETVLKKFNLSTNGM

-243 KCGIDVQ
+243 KCGIDVMS
-250 TAHGVSGNKELC
+250 ALKELGIPMEDVEILDYKRWC
-262 TAVDLTAQQDLLDI
+262 GEYATALAFGVALAARMLEFGMFEGKTHVAI
-276 TAGQTAHR
+276 EHR
-284 GLRGGGHHLQLLDH
+284 YGHEISVVVLRK
-298 GILAV
+298 
-303 QIQALLAHG
+303 
-312 GDALHL
+312 
-318 VGENVLHIQLY
+318 
-329 RLSGKDVTV
+329 S
-338 PARITAHRVDKRNTL
+338 

>member
-1 MCYTYL
+1 MSCY
-7 LKNRNNRNK
+7 
-16 NIDKTIVIDCAQF
+16 I
-29 HCIKDINILKG
+29 
-40 KKVEKTNTSPIGD
+40 KKVSTVSPIGD

-66 TFNAAEP
+66 NFNAVEP
-73 DYKEVIVNANLRRR
+73 DYKEVIANANLRRR

-165 VTFVNRGETVANAL
+165 VTFVNRGETGANAL
-179 RYAQVKLSCDADNIL
+179 RYAQVKLSGDADNIL

-204 SETVLKKFNLSANGM
+204 SETVLKKFNLSTNGM

-243 KCGIDVQ
+243 KCGIDVMS
-250 TAHGVSGNKELC
+250 ALKELGMPMEDVEILDYKRWC
-262 TAVDLTAQQDLLDI
+262 GEYATALAFGVALAARMLEFGMLEGKTHVAI
-276 TAGQTAHR
+276 EHR
-284 GLRGGGHHLQLLDH
+284 YGHEISVVVLR
-298 GILAV
+298 
-303 QIQALLAHG
+303 
-312 GDALHL
+312 
-318 VGENVLHIQLY
+318 
-329 RLSGKDVTV
+329 KC
-338 PARITAHRVDKRNTL
+338 

>member
-1 MCYTYL
+1 MSCY
-7 LKNRNNRNK
+7 
-16 NIDKTIVIDCAQF
+16 I
-29 HCIKDINILKG
+29 
-40 KKVEKTNTSPIGD
+40 KKVSTVSPIGD

-66 TFNAAEP
+66 NFNAVEP
-73 DYKEVIVNANLRRR
+73 DYKEVIANANLRRR

-179 RYAQVKLSCDADNIL
+179 RYAQVKLSGDADNIL

-204 SETVLKKFNLSANGM
+204 SETVLKKFHLSANGM

-243 KCGIDVQ
+243 KCGIDVMS
-250 TAHGVSGNKELC
+250 ALKELGMTMEDVEILDYKRWC
-262 TAVDLTAQQDLLDI
+262 GEYATALAFGVALAARMLEFGMLEGKTHVAI
-276 TAGQTAHR
+276 EHR
-284 GLRGGGHHLQLLDH
+284 YGHEISVVVLR
-298 GILAV
+298 
-303 QIQALLAHG
+303 
-312 GDALHL
+312 
-318 VGENVLHIQLY
+318 
-329 RLSGKDVTV
+329 KC
-338 PARITAHRVDKRNTL
+338 